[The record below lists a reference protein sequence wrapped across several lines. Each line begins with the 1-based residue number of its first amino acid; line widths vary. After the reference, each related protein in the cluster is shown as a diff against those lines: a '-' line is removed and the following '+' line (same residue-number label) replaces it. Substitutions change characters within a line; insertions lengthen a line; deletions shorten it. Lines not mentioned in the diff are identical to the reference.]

1 MAGGPRRGGRRRKK
15 VCYFTA
21 NGITHIDY
29 KEVDMLK
36 NSSLNVV
43 KFYHVV

>member
-21 NGITHIDY
+21 NGIT
-29 KEVDMLK
+29 
-36 NSSLNVV
+36 
-43 KFYHVV
+43 